1 MCEIRPYCIL
11 GYTLLRHTTLN
22 FPLSRSRKGN
32 SYHILSHHISL
43 ILFSKREFLSQV
55 VRDSTQLREVCI
67 MKKLLALLTI
77 VILIS
82 FSGSA
87 IAAMKIKL
95 GVVTKPG
102 SAQNIAAEKFKE
114 LIEERSNGD
123 IKVQIFHSA
132 SLGNETEILQQV
144 QMNAV
149 QMAIVTGGP
158 FDTFDPMA
166 RVINYPFLFKDY
178 AQVDNILD
186 GPLGAELLKSLE
198 GSGFKGLC
206 FSENGFRNLTN
217 NRLPVKS
224 PEDIKGLKIR
234 TMASA
239 IHKTIWQNLGANPTP
254 MPWPIYTELE
264 QGVIDGQENP
274 LWVMEVYKFYEIQ
287 KYMTLTRHVY
297 SYHIDVASLQW
308 WKTLDAKTQKMIQN
322 AMYEAAVF
330 QRKDNRSKNA
340 GRLKFLKEKGMQVEE
355 NPDIGAFR
363 AKVSGLKDMDIYK
376 NPKVQALLVK
386 ILDATK

>member
-1 MCEIRPYCIL
+1 MKKFL
-11 GYTLLRHTTLN
+11 TLFIMVTLIC
-22 FPLSRSRKGN
+22 FAGN
-32 SYHILSHHISL
+32 S
-43 ILFSKREFLSQV
+43 
-55 VRDSTQLREVCI
+55 
-67 MKKLLALLTI
+67 MA
-77 VILIS
+77 
-82 FSGSA
+82 A
-87 IAAMKIKL
+87 INIKL

-114 LIEERSNGD
+114 LVEKRSNGN

-144 QMNAV
+144 QMNSI

-178 AQVDNILD
+178 EQVDRILD

-217 NRLPVKS
+217 NKLPVKN
-224 PEDIKGLKIR
+224 PEGIKGLKIR
-234 TMASA
+234 VMASA
-239 IHKTIWQNLGANPTP
+239 IHKAIWQSLGANPTP

-297 SYHIDVASLQW
+297 SYHIDVASLKW
-308 WKTLDAKTQKMIQN
+308 WQTLNADTQKMIQE
-322 AMYEAAVF
+322 AMVEAAVF
-330 QRKDNRSKNA
+330 QRQDNRSKNA
-340 GRLKFLKEKGMQVEE
+340 ARLQLLKEKGMQVEE
-355 NPDIGAFR
+355 NPDIDAFR
-363 AKVSGLKDMDIYK
+363 AKVAGLKDMDVYRD
-376 NPKVQALLVK
+376 PKVQALLNK
-386 ILDATK
+386 ILEATK

>member
-1 MCEIRPYCIL
+1 
-11 GYTLLRHTTLN
+11 
-22 FPLSRSRKGN
+22 
-32 SYHILSHHISL
+32 
-43 ILFSKREFLSQV
+43 
-55 VRDSTQLREVCI
+55 
-67 MKKLLALLTI
+67 MKKLLSLITI
-77 VILIS
+77 ATVIS
-82 FSGSA
+82 FAGNSM
-87 IAAMKIKL
+87 AAVTIKL

-114 LIEERSNGD
+114 LIEQRSNGD
-123 IKVQIFHSA
+123 IRIQIFHSA

-144 QMNAV
+144 QMNTI

-178 AQVDNILD
+178 AQVDKILD

-198 GSGFKGLC
+198 GSNFKSLC

-217 NRLPVKS
+217 NKRPVKS
-224 PEDIKGLKIR
+224 PEDIKGLKVR
-234 TMASA
+234 VMASA
-239 IHKTIWQNLGANPTP
+239 IHKAIWRALGANPTP

-308 WKTLDAKTQKMIQN
+308 WNTLDANNQKMIQE
-322 AMYEAAVF
+322 AMYDAAVF

-340 GRLKFLKEKGMQVEE
+340 ARLQFLKEKGMQVEE
-355 NPDIGAFR
+355 NPDINAFR
-363 AKVSGLKDMDIYK
+363 SKVAGLKDMDIYK
-376 NPKVQALLVK
+376 DPKVQALLIK

>member
-1 MCEIRPYCIL
+1 MAII
-11 GYTLLRHTTLN
+11 
-22 FPLSRSRKGN
+22 
-32 SYHILSHHISL
+32 
-43 ILFSKREFLSQV
+43 QV
-55 VRDSTQLREVCI
+55 
-67 MKKLLALLTI
+67 
-77 VILIS
+77 
-82 FSGSA
+82 SGF
-87 IAAMKIKL
+87 IGFTMKIRL

-102 SAQNIAAEKFKE
+102 SAQNVAAEKFKE

-123 IKVQIFHSA
+123 INVQIFHSA
-132 SLGNETEILQQV
+132 SLGNETEILQQA
-144 QMNAV
+144 QMNTV

-178 AQVDNILD
+178 AQVDKILD

-217 NRLPVKS
+217 NRRPVKS

-274 LWVMEVYKFYEIQ
+274 LWVMEVYKFHEIQ

-376 NPKVQALLVK
+376 NPKVQALLLK